1 MVVAVTHQPD
11 DVEIVVA
18 GAPRDA
24 VTDLPRFEIVAQPLT
39 PEAFAP
45 FGRAYVPPSAT
56 DEVADHW
63 PNKKQLGGIDHLW
76 TGDTEQI
83 HEEIAIVGGL
93 PQPLFR
99 TNRHL
104 NFGQVFRCLQGWFG
118 VVVADP
124 KMSHT
129 AFDPG
134 GHALFVAPPG
144 SVVQLDRLT
153 WHVEPCA
160 LAPGGVLSISQ
171 SSGMYTSNNTVAIED
186 LGKQALIRL
195 TVPPELVPLEVH
207 RYLTRYLPE
216 TAAETAVAAAG

>member
-1 MVVAVTHQPD
+1 MVMVNTHQPD
-11 DVEIVVA
+11 DVEILVA

-24 VTDLPRFEIVAQPLT
+24 ETGLPSFEIVAEPLT
-39 PEAFAP
+39 PEVFAP
-45 FGRAYVPPSAT
+45 YGRAYVPPTALDRLSG
-56 DEVADHW
+56 VW
-63 PNKKQLGGIDHLW
+63 PGKSELGGIDHLW
-76 TGDTEQI
+76 VNDTASI
-83 HEEIAIVGGL
+83 HEEISLVGPL

-104 NFGQVFRCLQGWFG
+104 NFGQVFRCMQGWFG

-144 SVVQLDRLT
+144 SVVQLDRNT

-160 LAPGGVLSISQ
+160 LTPGGILSISQ
-171 SSGMYTSNNTVAIED
+171 SSGMYDHNNTVAIED
-186 LGKQALIRL
+186 LGQQALIRL
-195 TVPPELVPLEVH
+195 TVPPELVPAEVRPH
-207 RYLTRYLPE
+207 ITPYLPV
-216 TAAETAVAAAG
+216 TAAEPAAAAAG